1 MITESELKEIYEY
14 VDYLLDEGKR
24 TTLTRTSRNT
34 KIKRA
39 MGQLSSVLAR
49 QKNDP
54 LYKKMLRHRELY
66 FQYKTM
72 IHRKYGSR
80 VRSKA
85 RR

>member
-1 MITESELKEIYEY
+1 MQLDDILN
-14 VDYLLDEGKR
+14 LLQETPKR
-24 TTLTRTSRNT
+24 MSRSTISRQT
-34 KIKRA
+34 KIDKA
-39 MGQLSSVLAR
+39 TGLLSSIEAR
-49 QKNDP
+49 KKNDP